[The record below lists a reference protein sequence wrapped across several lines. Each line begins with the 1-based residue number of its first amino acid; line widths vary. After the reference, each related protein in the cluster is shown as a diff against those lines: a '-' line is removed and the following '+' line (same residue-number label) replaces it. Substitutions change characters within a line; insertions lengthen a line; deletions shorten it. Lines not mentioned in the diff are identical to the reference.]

1 MIAISSGVARRTPT
15 LRAAVL
21 SLTLLTVALGG
32 ALAAEVPT
40 RTPSGGGPAPR
51 VADDLTES
59 ERTAIET
66 RARSTIARLEAQGA
80 LESVAASAG
89 APVRF
94 VTWPVVPALG
104 APDARLD
111 TVSNFVDHDEH
122 SPGAVRD
129 FACGQRSYDTT
140 GYDHAGTD
148 IALWPFA
155 WTRMDRNEALVVA
168 AAAGTIVLKQDGNP
182 DRNCSLDATTPWNAI
197 LVRHRDGTVAWYGHL
212 KSGSLTTKPEGSA
225 VRAGEFLGVVGS
237 SGSST
242 GPHLHFEIHGTDGRI
257 VDPFAGACNPEPAAS
272 WRAPVPYES
281 PRINKV
287 ATHWAP
293 PRTASCPA
301 TREARNLRQRFLPG
315 DPIVYAVYLRDQLA
329 GVPIGY
335 EIVAPDGSVID
346 RWAQEGL
353 ETTSSA
359 SYWTWDSTVPA
370 NAAPGRWRLRVT
382 FGSETMEHQ
391 FIVRQAR

>member
-15 LRAAVL
+15 LRVAVL
-21 SLTLLTVALGG
+21 SLTLLTMALRG
-32 ALAAEVPT
+32 ALAAEAPT
-40 RTPSGGGPAPR
+40 RTPTGGGPAPR

-59 ERTAIET
+59 ERSAIAT
-66 RARSTIARLEAQGA
+66 RARSTIARLEAQGV
-80 LESVAASAG
+80 LETAAAS

-111 TVSNFVDHDEH
+111 VVSYFVDHDAQ

-129 FACGQRSYDTT
+129 FACGPRSYDTA

-182 DRNCSLDATTPWNAI
+182 DRNCSLDASTPWNAI

-212 KSGSLTTKPEGSA
+212 KSGSLTTKPEGSM

-242 GPHLHFEIHGTDGRI
+242 APHLHFEIHDTEGRI
-257 VDPFAGACNPEPAAS
+257 VDPFAGSCNPQPTAS
-272 WRAPVPYES
+272 WREPVPYES

-293 PRTASCPA
+293 PQTAACPS
-301 TREARNLRQRFLPG
+301 TREARNLRQRFAPG
-315 DPIVYAVYLRDQLA
+315 ERIVYAVYLRDQIA
-329 GVPIGY
+329 GVPIDY
-335 EIVAPDGSVID
+335 EIVAPGGAVVD
-346 RWAQEGL
+346 RWSQEGL
-353 ETTSSA
+353 EATSSA

-370 NAAPGRWRLRVT
+370 DAAPGRWRVRVT
-382 FGSETMEHQ
+382 FGGETMEHE
-391 FIVRQAR
+391 FIVRRAR